1 MAVTFEIKQKP
12 DVGFEIEGVRVIKV
26 GTGDGTPYKIGYG
39 LKVEDN
45 TLMVDAADAV
55 EQDNTKPVTSAAV
68 FTEVGNINA
77 LLATI

>member
-1 MAVTFEIKQKP
+1 MLEMQVVQS
-12 DVGFEIEGVRVIKV
+12 EIEMEVEPAKV
-26 GTGDGTPYKIGYG
+26 VYNGGGMPYKIGYG
-39 LKVEDN
+39 LKVDSG
-45 TLMVDAADAV
+45 TLMVDAADTV

>member
-1 MAVTFEIKQKP
+1 MIKMTVSQP
-12 DVGFEIEGVRVIKV
+12 GIKMQV
-26 GTGDGTPYKIGYG
+26 APAKVVYQGGGAPYKIGYG
-39 LKVEDN
+39 LKVEAN

-68 FTEVGNINA
+68 YTEVGNINA

>member
-1 MAVTFEIKQKP
+1 MLEMEVSQTTVEMEVDPA
-12 DVGFEIEGVRVIKV
+12 KV
-26 GTGDGTPYKIGYG
+26 VYQGGGMPYKIGYG
-39 LKVEDN
+39 LKVEGS

>member
-1 MAVTFEIKQKP
+1 MIKMTVSQPEIHM
-12 DVGFEIEGVRVIKV
+12 KV
-26 GTGDGTPYKIGYG
+26 QDAKVVYQGGGMPYKIGYG
-39 LKVEDN
+39 LKVEGS

>member
-1 MAVTFEIKQKP
+1 MLKMTLSQPEIKMKIAP
-12 DVGFEIEGVRVIKV
+12 AKV
-26 GTGDGTPYKIGYG
+26 VYQGGAPYKIGYG
-39 LKVEDN
+39 LKVLDN

>member
-1 MAVTFEIKQKP
+1 MKIAPAKAGYQ
-12 DVGFEIEGVRVIKV
+12 GG
-26 GTGDGTPYKIGYG
+26 GAPYKIGYG
-39 LKVEDN
+39 LKVLGN

>member
-1 MAVTFEIKQKP
+1 MAAH
-12 DVGFEIEGVRVIKV
+12 R
-26 GTGDGTPYKIGYG
+26 
-39 LKVEDN
+39 LKVLGN

>member
-1 MAVTFEIKQKP
+1 MIKMTLSQPEIKMKIAP
-12 DVGFEIEGVRVIKV
+12 AKV
-26 GTGDGTPYKIGYG
+26 VYQDCGAPYKIGYG
-39 LKVEDN
+39 LKVLDN

>member
-1 MAVTFEIKQKP
+1 MIKMTVSQPEIRMK
-12 DVGFEIEGVRVIKV
+12 IEPAKVVYQGGGGGV
-26 GTGDGTPYKIGYG
+26 PYKIGYG

-55 EQDNTKPVTSAAV
+55 EKDNTKPVTSAAV

>member
-1 MAVTFEIKQKP
+1 MIKMTVSQPEIHM
-12 DVGFEIEGVRVIKV
+12 KV
-26 GTGDGTPYKIGYG
+26 SPAKVVYTGGGLPYKIGYG

>member
-1 MAVTFEIKQKP
+1 MAITF
-12 DVGFEIEGVRVIKV
+12 DVGKKPAVEFDVAGVRVIE
-26 GTGDGTPYKIGYG
+26 TGGGAPYKIGYG
-39 LKVEDN
+39 LKVLDN

-68 FTEVGNINA
+68 YTEVGNINA

>member
-1 MAVTFEIKQKP
+1 MIKMTRSQPEIKMKIAP
-12 DVGFEIEGVRVIKV
+12 AKV
-26 GTGDGTPYKIGYG
+26 VYQGGGAPYKIGYG
-39 LKVEDN
+39 LKVLDN

>member
-1 MAVTFEIKQKP
+1 MLEMQVVQPKVEMEVEPAKVVYQGGGMA
-12 DVGFEIEGVRVIKV
+12 
-26 GTGDGTPYKIGYG
+26 YKIGYG
-39 LKVEDN
+39 LKVESG

-55 EQDNTKPVTSAAV
+55 EADNTKPVTSAAV

>member
-1 MAVTFEIKQKP
+1 MIKMTLSQPEIKMTIAPAQ
-12 DVGFEIEGVRVIKV
+12 VAYQGGA
-26 GTGDGTPYKIGYG
+26 PYKIGYG
-39 LKVEDN
+39 LKVLDN

>member
-1 MAVTFEIKQKP
+1 MLEMEVVQPNVEMEVDPA
-12 DVGFEIEGVRVIKV
+12 KV
-26 GTGDGTPYKIGYG
+26 VYTGGGAPYKIGYG
-39 LKVEDN
+39 LKVLDN

-55 EQDNTKPVTSAAV
+55 EKDNTKPVTSAAV

>member
-1 MAVTFEIKQKP
+1 MIKMTLSQPEIKMKIAP
-12 DVGFEIEGVRVIKV
+12 AKV
-26 GTGDGTPYKIGYG
+26 VYPGGGSPYKIGYG
-39 LKVEDN
+39 LKVLDN

>member
-1 MAVTFEIKQKP
+1 MAITFEVKKKP
-12 DVGFEIEGVRVIKV
+12 AVEFDVAGVRVIEA
-26 GTGDGTPYKIGYG
+26 GGGMPYKIGYG
-39 LKVEDN
+39 LKVLDN

-68 FTEVGNINA
+68 YTEVGNINA

>member
-1 MAVTFEIKQKP
+1 MALEFNIETPQSLEFELE
-12 DVGFEIEGVRVIKV
+12 DARVV
-26 GTGDGTPYKIGYG
+26 YTGSGLPYKIGYG

>member
-1 MAVTFEIKQKP
+1 MIKMKVSQPEIHMKVEP
-12 DVGFEIEGVRVIKV
+12 AREV
-26 GTGDGTPYKIGYG
+26 GTGGLPYKIGYG

>member
-1 MAVTFEIKQKP
+1 MLEMQVVQP
-12 DVGFEIEGVRVIKV
+12 KV
-26 GTGDGTPYKIGYG
+26 EMEVEPAKVVYQGGGMPYKIGYG
-39 LKVEDN
+39 LKVDGG